1 MQKNLKILIDAR
13 VLSVQRGGVA
23 RIVINLLNEFSN
35 RDKIQIICLVMQGS
49 STSLPQLKNVKY
61 IYMSWPFGIK
71 RFMRFFVENTKLYIQ
86 ILKEKPDICF
96 CPNYTAPL
104 LLYIYRPFKLVMGIW
119 DITYSTNPDHYTWYE
134 RLVLQFPSRIAARIA
149 DLVVTCS
156 NFDALQ
162 IQRYYKI
169 DSKKIHVLKLNADN
183 IFFSEEYI
191 EKPIKYLQNHE
202 ITDNYIL
209 SLGVIYK
216 RRMIPE
222 IVRAFVELKIER
234 KLEESLQLLIVGKN
248 LIRPKFDL
256 ENLISS
262 SKMWGVRYIDFVPE
276 EQLRALFKFAQ
287 SYICISEVDGE
298 AILLKEAVALGTAV
312 ITTKM
317 LSSDI
322 DNHATLIKTPV
333 TVDEIKSSILRAI
346 KTDSQLLNK
355 QAIKAKKK
363 LTSISGETEYKKLA
377 MAILKEV

>member
-61 IYMSWPFGIK
+61 VYMSWPFGTK

-104 LLYIYRPFKLVMGIW
+104 LLSIYRPFKLVMGIW
-119 DITYSTNPDHYTWYE
+119 DITYTTNPDHYTWYE

-209 SLGVIYK
+209 SLGVIYR

-262 SKMWGVRYIDFVPE
+262 SKMWGVRYIEFVPE

-322 DNHATLIKTPV
+322 DNYATLIKTPV
-333 TVDEIKSSILRAI
+333 TVDEIKSSILTAI
-346 KTDSQLLNK
+346 KTDSQLLN
-355 QAIKAKKK
+355 QQTINAKKQ
-363 LTSISGETEYKKLA
+363 LTFISGEAEYKKLA

>member
-1 MQKNLKILIDAR
+1 M
-13 VLSVQRGGVA
+13 
-23 RIVINLLNEFSN
+23 LL
-35 RDKIQIICLVMQGS
+35 Q
-49 STSLPQLKNVKY
+49 
-61 IYMSWPFGIK
+61 
-71 RFMRFFVENTKLYIQ
+71 
-86 ILKEKPDICF
+86 
-96 CPNYTAPL
+96 
-104 LLYIYRPFKLVMGIW
+104 
-119 DITYSTNPDHYTWYE
+119 
-134 RLVLQFPSRIAARIA
+134 
-149 DLVVTCS
+149 
-156 NFDALQ
+156 
-162 IQRYYKI
+162 
-169 DSKKIHVLKLNADN
+169 
-183 IFFSEEYI
+183 
-191 EKPIKYLQNHE
+191 KPIKYLQSHE

-209 SLGVIYK
+209 SLGVIYR

-262 SKMWGVRYIDFVPE
+262 SKMWGVRYIEFVPE

-322 DNHATLIKTPV
+322 DDHATLIKTPV

-346 KTDSQLLNK
+346 KTDSQLLK
-355 QAIKAKKK
+355 EQAINAKKK
-363 LTSISGETEYKKLA
+363 LTFISGEAEYKKLA